1 MNIKIYI
8 DFDGVILD
16 TWEIIFTKY
25 QKKFNTEEID
35 EINLKKVMLE
45 IGWESILK
53 NSREINN
60 SLDKIKQLNKKQ
72 NVCVLSK
79 VNSKE
84 EEKAKKKYLL
94 LNGISTMCFV
104 PYNASK
110 TQFVDANGNI
120 LIDDDLKNLND
131 WQNCGGIPI
140 FFNEKLDDYDSYGK
154 KNDKYIIIN
163 DLLKIYDLIN
173 IYDII

>member
-16 TWEIIFTKY
+16 TWEIIFNKY
-25 QKKFNTEEID
+25 QKRYNTNK
-35 EINLKKVMLE
+35 INEKNIKKLMLE
-45 IGWESILK
+45 LGWESILK
-53 NSREINN
+53 DSREINN
-60 SLDKIKQLNKKQ
+60 SLEKIKQLNKNQ

-84 EEKAKKKYLL
+84 EEQAKRKYLL
-94 LNGISTMCFV
+94 GKGINAMCFV
-104 PYNASK
+104 PYISSK
-110 TQFVDANGNI
+110 TQFVEAKGNI

-131 WQNCGGIPI
+131 WQNHGGIPI
-140 FFNEKLDDYDSYGK
+140 FFNEKLGYYDSYGK

-163 DLLKIYDLIN
+163 DLLKIYDLM
-173 IYDII
+173 

>member
-1 MNIKIYI
+1 
-8 DFDGVILD
+8 
-16 TWEIIFTKY
+16 
-25 QKKFNTEEID
+25 
-35 EINLKKVMLE
+35 MLE

-84 EEKAKKKYLL
+84 EEKAKKKFLL

-163 DLLKIYDLIN
+163 DLLKIYDILIFVK
-173 IYDII
+173 YKFL

>member
-16 TWEIIFTKY
+16 TWEIIFKKY
-25 QKKFNTEEID
+25 QKKYNTAKINEM
-35 EINLKKVMLE
+35 NLKKVMLE

-53 NSREINN
+53 DSREINN
-60 SLDKIKQLNKKQ
+60 SLEKIKQLNKMQ

-84 EEKAKKKYLL
+84 EEKAKKEYLL
-94 LNGISTMCFV
+94 GKGINTMCFV
-104 PYNASK
+104 PYISSK
-110 TQFVDANGNI
+110 TQFVEAKGSI

-131 WQNCGGIPI
+131 WQNHGGIPI
-140 FFNEKLDDYDSYGK
+140 FFNEKLGSYDSYGK

-163 DLLKIYDLIN
+163 DLLKIYDLIK

>member
-1 MNIKIYI
+1 
-8 DFDGVILD
+8 
-16 TWEIIFTKY
+16 
-25 QKKFNTEEID
+25 
-35 EINLKKVMLE
+35 MLE
-45 IGWESILK
+45 IGWESNLK

-120 LIDDDLKNLND
+120 LIDIAFPYEYSN
-131 WQNCGGIPI
+131 GI
-140 FFNEKLDDYDSYGK
+140 NNATNKSGNVK
-154 KNDKYIIIN
+154 
-163 DLLKIYDLIN
+163 LKIYR
-173 IYDII
+173 YGW